1 MSNESDNIR
10 NLFQSRFR
18 DLEITPPAETWGKVN
33 MRLRRNKKVVF
44 WRYSVAATVLL
55 LITASLF
62 FLRPILPV
70 QKSAEKQAVEELKPA
85 VVQVTPDPVQPSY
98 AEGNVQQTPS
108 IISVSAVEDQAIT
121 TTTPQLENFTST
133 TELTIEKPYTE
144 QLAVETARS
153 ADYPADSVAKPH
165 YIPQFDNNENLR
177 INGYLP
183 DLPLLEPQRWTIALG
198 YGTNPQLPET
208 AFESSF
214 TPSRAAADLE
224 NNFTDFLDN
233 TTSAENIATR
243 EHHIPVS
250 FALTL
255 TRRITQRINFEGGLS
270 ITRLRS
276 VNSTFPISGQHNA
289 YESTLYYLGF
299 PAGVRF
305 DVVKTGR
312 LSFYILQS
320 IVVEKGVLAQHDTYR
335 FTGNILTGNE
345 NRSGSVDGIQLSSLT
360 GAGAAVRII
369 NPISVY
375 IQSGFQVFLLN
386 HTQPYTIRNERA
398 IWPSVH
404 TGLRFHL

>member
-1 MSNESDNIR
+1 
-10 NLFQSRFR
+10 
-18 DLEITPPAETWGKVN
+18 
-33 MRLRRNKKVVF
+33 
-44 WRYSVAATVLL
+44 
-55 LITASLF
+55 
-62 FLRPILPV
+62 
-70 QKSAEKQAVEELKPA
+70 
-85 VVQVTPDPVQPSY
+85 
-98 AEGNVQQTPS
+98 
-108 IISVSAVEDQAIT
+108 
-121 TTTPQLENFTST
+121 
-133 TELTIEKPYTE
+133 
-144 QLAVETARS
+144 
-153 ADYPADSVAKPH
+153 
-165 YIPQFDNNENLR
+165 
-177 INGYLP
+177 
-183 DLPLLEPQRWTIALG
+183 EPQRWTIALG

-214 TPSRAAADLE
+214 APSRAAADLE

-250 FALTL
+250 FALTF
-255 TRRITQRINFEGGLS
+255 TRRITQRFNFEGGLS